1 LCFYEFML
9 KSVEAQQQEM
19 EMVSIESLVPE
30 RHLLRKIDGAVDFS
44 FIRER
49 VKHLYCEDNGRPAL
63 DPVVLFKLLL
73 LGYLYGVRSER
84 QLMREVEVNVAY
96 RWFLGL
102 KLRDKVPDASTLSQN
117 RRRRFAESTIYQEI
131 FDEIVELAMRR
142 GLASGTVLY
151 TDSTHLKANAN
162 KNKYD
167 VAEVT
172 VKPREYLAALDAAI
186 AEDRAEHGKRPLKP
200 SNPEP
205 ETRQIKVSRT
215 DRDSGYMV
223 RDGKPKGFFY
233 LDHRTVD
240 GRHAIITDTH
250 ATPANVHDSVPYL
263 GRLDRQRERFGFSIR
278 AVGVDAGYAA
288 AAIAQGL
295 EERNIYGAIGY
306 RTPTHR
312 DGYFYK
318 REFRYD
324 EKLDV
329 YLCPNGQLLRY
340 RTTNREGYRQYHSD
354 PEQCGNCPVRQKC
367 TQSSNATKVVTRHV
381 WESSRERMDRHR
393 LSRVGKRIY
402 KRRKE
407 TVERS
412 FADAKQLHGH
422 RYARFRGL
430 TRVQQ
435 QCLLAATAQ
444 NIKKIALLLSN
455 SGPGMPFPLFPAL
468 VSAYIDRLRRY
479 RLLMPIHNHQNRK
492 SIQKTNPT
500 KNDGVRQQSEKA
512 FVKTKAFC
520 NSESRSTY
528 IVVVVFPVGSFTIN
542 TP

>member
-1 LCFYEFML
+1 ML
-9 KSVEAQQQEM
+9 KRAEAQQQEL
-19 EMVSIESLVPE
+19 ELVSIEGLMPE
-30 RHLLRKIDGAVDFS
+30 EHLLRKVDGVVDFS

-49 VKHLYCEDNGRPAL
+49 VRHLYCEDNGRPAL

-102 KLRDKVPDASTLSQN
+102 RLGDKVPDASTLSQN
-117 RRRRFAESTIYQEI
+117 RRRRFRESTIYQEI
-131 FDEIVELAMRR
+131 FDHIVELAVRK
-142 GLASGTVLY
+142 GLASGAVLY

-162 KNKYD
+162 KNKFD

-172 VKPREYLAALDAAI
+172 VKPREYLAALDEAI
-186 AEDRAEHGKRPLKP
+186 SEDRAEHGKKPLKA
-200 SNPEP
+200 SAAGPEM
-205 ETRQIKVSRT
+205 RRIKVSRT
-215 DRDSGYMV
+215 DADAGYMV
-223 RDGKPKGFFY
+223 REGKPKGFFY

-240 GRHAIITDTH
+240 GRHAIVTDTY

-263 GRLDRQRERFGFSIR
+263 GRLDRQRERFGFDIR

-288 AAIAQGL
+288 AAITQGL
-295 EERNIYGAIGY
+295 EERNIYGVIGY

-318 REFRYD
+318 REYRYD

-329 YLCPNGQLLRY
+329 YLCPNGQFLTY
-340 RTTNREGYRQYHSD
+340 RTTNRDGYRQYHSD
-354 PEQCGNCPVRQKC
+354 PDKCRHCAVRHKC

-381 WESSRERMDRHR
+381 WESSRERMDQHR

-422 RYARFRGL
+422 RYARMRGL

-444 NIKKIALLLSN
+444 NIKKIALLLGK
-455 SGPGMPFPLFPAL
+455 SGPNMPPSAL
-468 VSAYIDRLRRY
+468 QALLSAYINLLERY
-479 RLLMPIHNHQNRK
+479 RRLVALTTI
-492 SIQKTNPT
+492 
-500 KNDGVRQQSEKA
+500 KN
-512 FVKTKAFC
+512 
-520 NSESRSTY
+520 
-528 IVVVVFPVGSFTIN
+528 
-542 TP
+542 

>member
-1 LCFYEFML
+1 MDGSFSYFGCML
-9 KSVEAQQQEM
+9 KKPEAQQQEL
-19 EMVSIESLVPE
+19 ELVSIEGLVPE
-30 RHLLRKIDGAVDFS
+30 GHLLRKVDGVVDFS
-44 FIRER
+44 FIRDR

-131 FDEIVELAMRR
+131 FDRIVELAVHK
-142 GLASGTVLY
+142 GLASGRVLY

-162 KNKYD
+162 KNKFD
-167 VAEVT
+167 VAEVG
-172 VKPREYLAALDAAI
+172 VKPAEYLEALEAAI
-186 AEDRAEHGKRPLKP
+186 DEDRAAHGKKPLQEKP
-200 SNPEP
+200 ATEP
-205 ETRQIKVSRT
+205 KTREIKVSRT
-215 DRDSGYMV
+215 DPDAGYMV
-223 RDGKPKGFFY
+223 REGKPKGFFY

-250 ATPANVHDSVPYL
+250 VTPASVHDSVPYL
-263 GRLDRQRERFGFSIR
+263 GRLDRQRERFHFHIR

-288 AAIAQGL
+288 AAITQGL
-295 EERNIYGAIGY
+295 EERDIYGVIGY

-318 REFRYD
+318 REYRYD

-329 YLCPNGQLLRY
+329 YICPNGQLLPY

-354 PEQCGNCPVRQKC
+354 PRQCRDCPVRHRC

-381 WESSRERMDRHR
+381 WEASRERMDQHR
-393 LSRVGKRIY
+393 LSKIGKRIY

-412 FADAKQLHGH
+412 FADGKQLHGH

-444 NIKKIALLLSN
+444 NIKKIALLLSRTAPDLP
-455 SGPGMPFPLFPAL
+455 SSAL
-468 VSAYIDRLRRY
+468 AALLSAYVDQLRRY
-479 RLLMPIHNHQNRK
+479 Q
-492 SIQKTNPT
+492 SITAITTEPN
-500 KNDGVRQQSEKA
+500 
-512 FVKTKAFC
+512 
-520 NSESRSTY
+520 
-528 IVVVVFPVGSFTIN
+528 
-542 TP
+542 

>member
-1 LCFYEFML
+1 MAGLRLLTKVPRKALVFDGSLLYFGFML
-9 KSVEAQQQEM
+9 KQPASQQQEL
-19 EMVSIESLVPE
+19 ELVSIDALVPE
-30 RHLLRKIDGAVDFS
+30 KHLLRKVDGTVDFG
-44 FIRER
+44 FIRDR
-49 VKHLYCEDNGRPAL
+49 VKHLYSEDNGRPAL

-102 KLRDKVPDASTLSQN
+102 RLRDKVPDASTLSQN
-117 RRRRFAESTIYQEI
+117 RRRRFSESTIYQEI
-131 FDEIVELAMRR
+131 FDEIVLLAVNK
-142 GLASGTVLY
+142 GLATGAVLY

-167 VAEVT
+167 LAEVA
-172 VKPREYLAALDAAI
+172 VKPQEYLAALDAAVT
-186 AEDRAEHGKRPLKP
+186 EDRAAHGKAPLKEQ
-200 SNPEP
+200 SEAEP
-205 ETRQIKVSRT
+205 ETKQIKVSRT
-215 DRDSGYMV
+215 DKDSGYMV

-250 ATPANVHDSVPYL
+250 VTPANVHDSVPYL
-263 GRLDRQRERFGFSIR
+263 GRLDRQRERFNFNIR

-288 AAIAQGL
+288 AAITQGL
-295 EERNIYGAIGY
+295 EERNIYGVIGY

-318 REFRYD
+318 REYRYD

-329 YLCPNGQLLRY
+329 YICPNGQLLSY

-354 PEQCGNCPVRQKC
+354 PEQCRNCPLRQKC

-381 WESSRERMDRHR
+381 WEASRERIDQNR
-393 LSRVGKRIY
+393 LNRVGKRIY

-422 RYARFRGL
+422 RYARMRGL
-430 TRVQQ
+430 ARVQQ

-444 NIKKIALLLSN
+444 NIKKIALMLSRHGSESPLSTIQALLN
-455 SGPGMPFPLFPAL
+455 
-468 VSAYIDRLRRY
+468 AYIGLLRRY
-479 RLLMPIHNHQNRK
+479 QQIAE
-492 SIQKTNPT
+492 TN
-500 KNDGVRQQSEKA
+500 NQ
-512 FVKTKAFC
+512 
-520 NSESRSTY
+520 Y
-528 IVVVVFPVGSFTIN
+528 
-542 TP
+542 

>member
-1 LCFYEFML
+1 ML
-9 KSVEAQQQEM
+9 KRNEAEQE
-19 EMVSIESLVPE
+19 ELELVSIGSLVAE
-30 RHLLRKIDGAVDFS
+30 GHLLRKIDGAVDFS

-84 QLMREVEVNVAY
+84 QLMREVEVNVSY

-117 RRRRFAESTIYQEI
+117 RRRRFSESTIYQEI
-131 FDEIVELAMRR
+131 FDQIVELAVNK

-167 VAEVT
+167 VAEVK
-172 VKPREYLAALDAAI
+172 VKAQEYLHALDQAVT
-186 AEDRAEHGKRPLKP
+186 EDRAAHGKKPLKP
-200 SNPEP
+200 SEPDSEP
-205 ETRQIKVSRT
+205 ETKQVKVSRT
-215 DRDSGYMV
+215 DKDSGYMV

-240 GRHAIITDTH
+240 GRHAIITDTY
-250 ATPANVHDSVPYL
+250 ATPATVHDSVPYL
-263 GRLDRQRERFGFSIR
+263 GRLDRQRERFKFDIR

-288 AAIAQGL
+288 AAITQGL
-295 EERNIYGAIGY
+295 EQRNIYGVIGY

-318 REFRYD
+318 REYRYN

-329 YLCPNGQLLRY
+329 YICPNGELLSY
-340 RTTNREGYRQYHSD
+340 RTTTREGYRQYHSD
-354 PEQCGNCPVRQKC
+354 PDKCRHCPVRQKC
-367 TQSSNATKVVTRHV
+367 TQSSNAIKVVTRHV
-381 WESSRERMDRHR
+381 WESSRERMDQHR

-422 RYARFRGL
+422 RYARMRGL
-430 TRVQQ
+430 DKVQQ

-444 NIKKIALLLSN
+444 NIKKIALLLSR
-455 SGPGMPFPLFPAL
+455 SDFKVPVSAL
-468 VSAYIDRLRRY
+468 QMLLSAYIDQLHRY
-479 RLLMPIHNHQNRK
+479 QRIAANAN
-492 SIQKTNPT
+492 
-500 KNDGVRQQSEKA
+500 E
-512 FVKTKAFC
+512 
-520 NSESRSTY
+520 
-528 IVVVVFPVGSFTIN
+528 
-542 TP
+542 